1 MVGSREWLESST
13 TLNTRLMLSNCLLP
27 QSGRT
32 ALHIPYKSFNKLK
45 KFGPISKCLQK
56 ESKSLWETCSQMSAK
71 RIKTIIGDPTIK
83 CPLKEK
89 EFLCRKLYT
98 DQKLKS
104 SFMYPNIWMPLPNP
118 PAGAQQHPSL
128 GLHIVQVFSV
138 PARQFLAD
146 YFSCHRIVQW
156 IIPTNIQPITW
167 HSERN

>member
-1 MVGSREWLESST
+1 MDLLFDNHCDARSHLKSFSKLEKF
-13 TLNTRLMLSNCLLP
+13 NLMSKC
-27 QSGRT
+27 
-32 ALHIPYKSFNKLK
+32 PYKNQDHYR
-45 KFGPISKCLQK
+45 GPNQK
-56 ESKSLWETCSQMSAK
+56 TSPK
-71 RIKTIIGDPTIK
+71 RIKIIIGDPTIK